1 MVTSNEENTEN
12 TEVVETTSE
21 ESTPSISRRS
31 SSITPSY
38 DFKQDIDS
46 PNLSIYRV
54 NTKIDSEWKKYT
66 IVATN
71 YGTALELAG
80 IQKATTIQESVEP
93 FDDGSG
99 EE

>member
-21 ESTPSISRRS
+21 ESIPTTSRRS
-31 SSITPSY
+31 SNTPSY

-46 PNLSIYRV
+46 PDLSIYTV
-54 NTKIDSEWKKYT
+54 NTKIDSVWKKYT

-71 YGTALELAG
+71 YGIALELAG
-80 IQKATTIQESVEP
+80 LQKATTIKESSEP

-99 EE
+99 E

>member
-21 ESTPSISRRS
+21 ESTPTTSRRRS
-31 SSITPSY
+31 NTPSY

-46 PNLSIYRV
+46 PNLSIYTV
-54 NTKIDSEWKKYT
+54 NTKIDSVWKKYT
-66 IVATN
+66 IVATD
-71 YGTALELAG
+71 YGIALELAG
-80 IQKATTIQESVEP
+80 IQKATSIQESVEP

-99 EE
+99 E